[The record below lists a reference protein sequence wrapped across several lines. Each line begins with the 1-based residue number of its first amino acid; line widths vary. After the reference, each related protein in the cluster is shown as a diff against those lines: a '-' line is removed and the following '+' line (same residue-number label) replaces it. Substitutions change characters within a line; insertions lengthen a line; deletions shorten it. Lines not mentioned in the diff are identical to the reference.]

1 MSSRVFLHVLKH
13 VWWGSSK
20 SVNAVRTH
28 TSQKSSDGLNISTSK
43 DVRQRIDHREAQ
55 GVDTDPPLSCKR
67 KHVFI

>member
-1 MSSRVFLHVLKH
+1 MSGGDLQKVLD
-13 VWWGSSK
+13 
-20 SVNAVRTH
+20 NAVRTH

-67 KHVFI
+67 KHVYI